1 MRTLLVSALALGA
14 FTSAAVAGPVAL
26 TDAQMDTLTAGI
38 SQSNDSTVEVTQS
51 NSASV
56 TFGDDAFVGS
66 FELNQNNESSV
77 TVTHSNNVAPP
88 PE

>member
-38 SQSNDSTVEVTQS
+38 SQSNSSTVSVSQTS
-51 NSASV
+51 SV
-56 TFGDDAFVGS
+56 TLGDVTLSDVSITQTGT
-66 FELNQNNESSV
+66 SSV
-77 TVTHSNNVAPP
+77 TVSQSNSVAPP